1 MAVEN
6 TSRSPMIAVR
16 LLDGTSIY
24 ARVFRVSGSTL
35 FVGELKYS
43 DGNELPVYIEDT
55 MLLNID
61 AVASYAILHIGGEG
75 DDQEVGNL

>member
-1 MAVEN
+1 MVAEN

-16 LLDGTSIY
+16 LLDGTQIY
-24 ARVFRVSGSTL
+24 ARAFRLTDSAL

-43 DGNELPVYIEDT
+43 DGDELPAYIEDT

-61 AVASYAILHIGGEG
+61 AVASYAILHIGGEDEDG
-75 DDQEVGNL
+75 